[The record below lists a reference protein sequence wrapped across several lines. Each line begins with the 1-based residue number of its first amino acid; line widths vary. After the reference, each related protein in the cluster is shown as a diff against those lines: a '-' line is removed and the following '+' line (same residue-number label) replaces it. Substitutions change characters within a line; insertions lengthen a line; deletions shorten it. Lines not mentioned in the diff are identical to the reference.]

1 MPEFS
6 GLSYDVRPSCEG
18 DTLAKAGTIPCWKAI
33 FVRIRPCFYPTVDL
47 QNLFFCKDGLSSLT
61 LLGLESFKAV
71 LIESLHPL
79 GDPVSGKSY
88 NQDDLLGLIL
98 PLPDKTD
105 RLKALSNLSIF
116 FLFFSVLQFF

>member
-1 MPEFS
+1 
-6 GLSYDVRPSCEG
+6 
-18 DTLAKAGTIPCWKAI
+18 
-33 FVRIRPCFYPTVDL
+33 VDL